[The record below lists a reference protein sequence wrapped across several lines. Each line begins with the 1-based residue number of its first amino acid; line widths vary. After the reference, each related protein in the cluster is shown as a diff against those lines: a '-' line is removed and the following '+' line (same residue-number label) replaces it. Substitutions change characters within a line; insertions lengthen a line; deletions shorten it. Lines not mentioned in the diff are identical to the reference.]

1 MQVVFVSSQSRRSEQ
16 NSTLKH
22 ILRLSRTYTCV
33 CEKPSFTRPVSINLQ
48 KKEEEEEERE
58 RERETYYYLS
68 NDFWLA
74 EGFEEKGEEAA
85 DEKD

>member
-1 MQVVFVSSQSRRSEQ
+1 
-16 NSTLKH
+16 
-22 ILRLSRTYTCV
+22 V

-48 KKEEEEEERE
+48 KEEEEEEERE